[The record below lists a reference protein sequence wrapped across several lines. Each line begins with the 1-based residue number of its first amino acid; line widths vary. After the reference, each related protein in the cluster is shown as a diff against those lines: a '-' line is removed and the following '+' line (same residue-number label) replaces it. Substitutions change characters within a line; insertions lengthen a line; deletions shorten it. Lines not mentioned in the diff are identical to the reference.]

1 MSEATANPPA
11 AARPVITPT
20 DRLVMTLC
28 LAVIIHAVIV
38 LGVTFTSED
47 HLLPDLSMMEIIL
60 VQSKSEAPEDA
71 KKLAQANLQGGGDT
85 DEEVNPATPLP
96 SPFPGNTA
104 ELTAPPPASNK
115 PPPAPSD
122 PDRSTLVV
130 AGNTPEMAKTEDKR
144 ENPELTASKAEPL
157 PQTPEKLPSA
167 STLVTNSLKIAALS
181 AEIDRR
187 LESRSQRPRQKFIS
201 ASTREYKY
209 AAYMEAW
216 RTKVERIGNLN
227 YPEAARQQGLSGS
240 LILDVGL
247 KPDGSIDD
255 IIIRKSSG
263 HKLLDDA
270 AVRIVELAAP
280 YSPFTD
286 DIKSE
291 TDILHITRTWQFL
304 DAQGF
309 R

>member
-1 MSEATANPPA
+1 
-11 AARPVITPT
+11 
-20 DRLVMTLC
+20 MTLC

-38 LGVTFTSED
+38 LGVTFTGED
-47 HLLPDLSMMEIIL
+47 HLLPDISMMEIIL
-60 VQSKSEAPEDA
+60 VQSKSEAPDEA

-96 SPFPGNTA
+96 SPFPGDRA

-122 PDRSTLVV
+122 PDRATLVV

-144 ENPELTASKAEPL
+144 ESPETMASNAEPQ

-181 AEIDRR
+181 AEIDRK
-187 LESRSQRPRQKFIS
+187 LESRAQRPRQKFIS

-216 RTKVERIGNLN
+216 RSKVERIGNLN

-291 TDILHITRTWQFL
+291 TDILHITRTWQVL